1 MGCSESSRRVA
12 DHFDDR
18 LLQAGSAGR
27 KRAQIRRESS
37 LLELVVVPGA
47 VGMVS
52 FKGLRERRVVLAIL
66 HGERAYPS
74 VRTLPWGCIIA
85 DVWDQ
90 QAKCMRGNSGLE
102 LSSSVKIGHTRPTRK
117 DDLLLK

>member
-52 FKGLRERRVVLAIL
+52 FKGLRERRVVLAML
-66 HGERAYPS
+66 QGEREARLP
-74 VRTLPWGCIIA
+74 VEGRTLRWGKTPDGKA
-85 DVWDQ
+85 PDSRKD
-90 QAKCMRGNSGLE
+90 GHF
-102 LSSSVKIGHTRPTRK
+102 SSSVMTGHTRLTRK

>member
-66 HGERAYPS
+66 QRSDG
-74 VRTLPWGCIIA
+74 
-85 DVWDQ
+85 
-90 QAKCMRGNSGLE
+90 
-102 LSSSVKIGHTRPTRK
+102 
-117 DDLLLK
+117 